1 MSNYIKIALVGVLL
15 VYAAC
20 GCGISIGDN
29 EAELTELIEKGD
41 FVGARKIADGYDQK
55 MKVCRAQVADLIS
68 QGNYDMAAQIAN
80 EDKFYYE
87 VYFESVF
94 DNLTKIYTEQGEDKL
109 LYILSNVT
117 YPIDN
122 EDNGWNKY
130 SNSRLETFCD
140 YLKINNQKDFI
151 SKVLVFLKPEYIREE
166 GKNGDTYKWK
176 ADYSD
181 SKRIKAKFGV
191 K

>member
-1 MSNYIKIALVGVLL
+1 
-15 VYAAC
+15 
-20 GCGISIGDN
+20 
-29 EAELTELIEKGD
+29 
-41 FVGARKIADGYDQK
+41 